1 MKTAAD
7 FINAQSGVSSISE
20 NKSSKQ
26 GNNKIMDFLKNRFS
40 SDTRYK
46 EVSNFLNSSNEIVI
60 KLEQIPNRETLTE
73 EQLNVE
79 KQKLLDKMFIRQL
92 AKCVG
97 RGALQFGTVQT
108 LPTETLKIP
117 KINQSGFA
125 PISES
130 YMQVEFKDEQSKDI
144 LQWPEFHNGVSST
157 MRIALSFNKN
167 RRSSSADIN
176 QVQHTRNWIMYHK
189 PPEPKFEHGGFCL
202 AMGLLGQFDTL

>member
-1 MKTAAD
+1 MESNIMKTAAD

-20 NKSSKQ
+20 RKSNKH

-97 RGALQFGTVQT
+97 RGAL
-108 LPTETLKIP
+108 
-117 KINQSGFA
+117 
-125 PISES
+125 
-130 YMQVEFKDEQSKDI
+130 
-144 LQWPEFHNGVSST
+144 
-157 MRIALSFNKN
+157 
-167 RRSSSADIN
+167 
-176 QVQHTRNWIMYHK
+176 
-189 PPEPKFEHGGFCL
+189 
-202 AMGLLGQFDTL
+202 

>member
-20 NKSSKQ
+20 RKSNKH

-97 RGALQFGTVQT
+97 RGAL
-108 LPTETLKIP
+108 
-117 KINQSGFA
+117 
-125 PISES
+125 
-130 YMQVEFKDEQSKDI
+130 
-144 LQWPEFHNGVSST
+144 
-157 MRIALSFNKN
+157 
-167 RRSSSADIN
+167 
-176 QVQHTRNWIMYHK
+176 
-189 PPEPKFEHGGFCL
+189 
-202 AMGLLGQFDTL
+202 

>member
-1 MKTAAD
+1 MESNILKTAAD
-7 FINAQSGVSSISE
+7 FINAQSGAGISE
-20 NKSSKQ
+20 GNSDNKQ

-97 RGALQFGTVQT
+97 RGAL
-108 LPTETLKIP
+108 
-117 KINQSGFA
+117 
-125 PISES
+125 
-130 YMQVEFKDEQSKDI
+130 
-144 LQWPEFHNGVSST
+144 
-157 MRIALSFNKN
+157 
-167 RRSSSADIN
+167 
-176 QVQHTRNWIMYHK
+176 
-189 PPEPKFEHGGFCL
+189 
-202 AMGLLGQFDTL
+202 